1 MTRRMNFAVL
11 AVVCLPLAASA
22 EDAVPQQSSSLL
34 AKGTLAAK
42 TVPDNPNINME
53 AHLRIAAEAAKHRQT
68 HRLSEDDFLKI
79 SKEPGVVVLD
89 CRSKAKFDELH
100 IEGAMNMSF
109 PDLTEE
115 GLKKA
120 FPDKNVKLLIYCNNN
135 FKNALAAMPTKRLEV
150 ALNISTFITLYTYGY
165 HNVWE
170 LGPYLDAK
178 TTKLKLVS
186 TPSTPQQGQ
195 TAPQ

>member
-1 MTRRMNFAVL
+1 MTRLTSL
-11 AVVCLPLAASA
+11 ALLAALCLPLSTFA
-22 EDAVPQQSSSLL
+22 EEAVQQARPLP
-34 AKGTLAAK
+34 AKGAVAEK
-42 TVPDNPNINME
+42 VPDNPNIDME

-68 HRLSEDDFLKI
+68 HRLSEDDFLNI
-79 SKEPGVVVLD
+79 SKQPGVIVLD

-100 IEGAMNMSF
+100 IEGAVNMSF

-115 GLKKA
+115 GLRKA

-135 FKNALAAMPTKRLEV
+135 FKNALNAMPTKRFEV

-165 HNVWE
+165 KNVWE
-170 LGPYLDAK
+170 LGPYLDAN

-186 TPSTPQQGQ
+186 TPAAQQAQ
-195 TAPQ
+195 R

>member
-1 MTRRMNFAVL
+1 MTRRTTL
-11 AVVCLPLAASA
+11 ALLAALALPLSTFAEEVSQAQQARPAQAANA
-22 EDAVPQQSSSLL
+22 NP
-34 AKGTLAAK
+34 
-42 TVPDNPNINME
+42 VPDNPRIDME
-53 AHLRIAAEAAKHRQT
+53 AHLRIAAEAAKHRET
-68 HRLSEDDFLKI
+68 HRLSEEDFRLI
-79 SKEPGVVVLD
+79 SQEPGVVVLD
-89 CRSKAKFDELH
+89 CRSKQKFDELH
-100 IEGAMNMSF
+100 IEGAVNLSF

-135 FKNALAAMPTKRLEV
+135 FKNALAAMPTKRVEV
-150 ALNISTFITLYTYGY
+150 ALNLSTFITLYTYGY

-186 TPSTPQQGQ
+186 TPVAAQGQ
-195 TAPQ
+195 TVQR